1 MQFVPSQQRFPSI
14 ALLLL
19 LSIVSACGLTQPDLT
34 RIYAKQEGAVAQ
46 PPVVVVHGALGG
58 RLYDPTAGR
67 EVWPGSLRRILF
79 SDYAE
84 LELQIDPDTLLPRE
98 SRLAANGVAGRIG
111 GVDFYGRILDVLR
124 DAGGYEYAES
134 GTGPPVGGKNYY
146 VFSYDWRQ
154 DNVHS
159 VRALDAFIDEIRADH
174 GDPDLKVDIVA
185 HSMGG
190 LITRYF
196 VRYGTVD
203 VLDDNDFPVNLRGAQ
218 KVRRVVLL
226 GTPNLGSAAALR
238 TLIRGYKVLLGTIPI
253 EVVATFPSTYQV
265 LPHAINDWLV
275 DARGGSVDLDQ
286 FDTEFWR
293 DFRFSIF
300 DPDVEARIR
309 RRFTDQAAADRYV
322 AMLHRYFEK
331 HIERARR
338 FSWSL
343 TVPIEGS
350 TIEYIVFGSDCV
362 DTPARM
368 VIEEADDT
376 ADVRLYPHEIR
387 RPVPGVD
394 YERLML
400 EPGDGVVT
408 KASLMAR
415 QTFDPTV
422 SRHQYSDFPLDYPI
436 FLCESHSH
444 LTGNVHFQN
453 NLLHALL
460 SVDR

>member
-1 MQFVPSQQRFPSI
+1 MHRPIHKPSVL
-14 ALLLL
+14 ALLPLFAIL
-19 LSIVSACGLTQPDLT
+19 GGCGLAQPDLT
-34 RIYAKQEGAVAQ
+34 RIYSKLEGDVEQ

-58 RLYDPTAGR
+58 RLYDQRAER
-67 EVWPGSLRRILF
+67 EIWPGSIARVLF
-79 SDYAE
+79 SDYDE
-84 LELQIDPDTLLPRE
+84 LALEIDPNSLLPRD
-98 SRLAANGVAGRIG
+98 SGLLPSGVASRVG
-111 GVDFYGRILDVLR
+111 GVDFYGRILDVLQR
-124 DAGGYEYAES
+124 AGGYQRAMPGERR
-134 GTGPPVGGKNYY
+134 TGAQKRYY

-154 DNVHS
+154 DNVAT
-159 VRALDAFIDEIRADH
+159 VRRLNDFIEQIREDYQQ
-174 GDPDLKVDIVA
+174 PELKVDIIA

-196 VRYGTVD
+196 IRYGTLD
-203 VLDDNDFPVNLRGAQ
+203 VLDDNDFPVNLAGAA
-218 KVRRVVLL
+218 KIRRVVLL
-226 GTPNLGSAAALR
+226 GTPNLGSAAAFR
-238 TLIRGYKVLLGTIPI
+238 TLTRGYKVLLGTIPI

-265 LPHAINDWLV
+265 LPHAINDWLI
-275 DARGGSVDLDQ
+275 DMAGEPIDLDQ
-286 FDTEFWR
+286 FDTDFWR
-293 DFRFSIF
+293 DFQFSIF
-300 DPDVEARIR
+300 NPEVEARIR
-309 RRFTDQAAADRYV
+309 RRFSSDIDADAYIAV
-322 AMLHRYFEK
+322 LHRYFEK

-343 TVPIEGS
+343 TVPVDAS
-350 TIEYIVFGSDCV
+350 SIEYIVFGSDCV

-368 VIEEADDT
+368 VIEATDGRSE
-376 ADVRLYPHEIR
+376 VRLYPREVKS
-387 RPVPGVD
+387 PLPGVD
-394 YERLML
+394 YQRLML

-422 SRHQYSDFPLDYPI
+422 SRHRYSDFPLDYPI